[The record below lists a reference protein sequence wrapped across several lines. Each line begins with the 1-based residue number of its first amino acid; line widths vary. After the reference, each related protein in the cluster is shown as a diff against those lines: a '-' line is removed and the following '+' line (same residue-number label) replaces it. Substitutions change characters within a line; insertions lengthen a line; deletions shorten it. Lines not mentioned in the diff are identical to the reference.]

1 MMADPT
7 LLTRPVT
14 ALAITL
20 TGLTAVGAVL
30 AVTGAWASRK
40 EEEVFGVS
48 VSVVGATARIAA
60 AAVDSAGLAAADACP
75 VPVDSAL
82 GPGSDRVAEISVA
95 DVPEPAEVDLFFFF
109 FFGGSFASEAV
120 PAFEVGSVLS
130 VGPEVVAPGVPAA
143 VVPVPV
149 PEPSALPDED
159 VADPDG
165 AGEPPSAAATPAP
178 VSRPADTPAVN
189 RPALTHLDDCR
200 TPDSPSHTHLTRS

>member
-1 MMADPT
+1 MMTDPT

-20 TGLTAVGAVL
+20 TGLNAVGAVL

-75 VPVDSAL
+75 VPVDSAS
-82 GPGSDRVAEISVA
+82 GPVSDRVAEISVA

-130 VGPEVVAPGVPAA
+130 VDPEVVAPGVSAA
-143 VVPVPV
+143 VV
-149 PEPSALPDED
+149 PEPSALPVED

-165 AGEPPSAAATPAP
+165 AGEPLSAAATPAP

-189 RPALTHLDDCR
+189 RPALTHLDDRR
-200 TPDSPSHTHLTRS
+200 TPDSPSHTRLTRS

>member
-1 MMADPT
+1 M
-7 LLTRPVT
+7 T

-109 FFGGSFASEAV
+109 FFGGSFVSEAV

-130 VGPEVVAPGVPAA
+130 VDPGVPAA

-149 PEPSALPDED
+149 PEPSALPVED

-165 AGEPPSAAATPAP
+165 AGEPLSAAATPAP

-189 RPALTHLDDCR
+189 RPALTHLDDRR
-200 TPDSPSHTHLTRS
+200 TPDSPSHTRLTRS